1 MTTAP
6 PFRLFAHA
14 TQWLVRHS
22 VFLVALVAGWMFIF
36 WENRFHF
43 TPPVIVIALGYLAV
57 VSTVYNLWRTGVAAA
72 GGEQDEGGWGRPAG
86 ARSELEREK
95 KTLLK
100 AIKEAEFDHEMGK
113 LSQRDL
119 DEMIAR
125 YRAQAIEVIKEL
137 ERMDA
142 GQAATAREQIDREI
156 KARLA
161 LDDKPAAK
169 AKAKAKQAKKASAK
183 PEDKPDAKP
192 DAKAEA
198 KAEAKADAKAEAK
211 DDAKP
216 AEPEAKPER
225 KAGTKALGDE
235 DAAEDEV
242 AS

>member
-14 TQWLVRHS
+14 TQWLLRHIL
-22 VFLVALVAGWMFIF
+22 FLVGLVAGWLFIF
-36 WENRFHF
+36 WQNKFHF

-57 VSTVYNLWRTGVAAA
+57 VSTVYNLWRTGAAA
-72 GGEQDEGGWGRPAG
+72 DGGEQDEGGWGRPAG

-119 DEMIAR
+119 DEMVAR

-169 AKAKAKQAKKASAK
+169 AKAKAKQAKPGKQADAK
-183 PEDKPDAKP
+183 PEPKPAAKDAP
-192 DAKAEA
+192 A
-198 KAEAKADAKAEAK
+198 AEAKADAKP
-211 DDAKP
+211 DVKP
-216 AEPEAKPER
+216 AEPEPKPER

>member
-1 MTTAP
+1 MTMAP
-6 PFRLFAHA
+6 PFRLFAQA
-14 TQWLVRHS
+14 TQWLLRHIL
-22 VFLVALVAGWMFIF
+22 FLVGLVAGWLFIL
-36 WENRFHF
+36 WENKFHF

-57 VSTVYNLWRTGVAAA
+57 MATVYNLWRTGAAAA
-72 GGEQDEGGWGRPAG
+72 GAEQDEGGWGRPAG

-142 GQAATAREQIDREI
+142 GQAATVREQIDREI

-169 AKAKAKQAKKASAK
+169 AKAKAKQAKPSKQAK
-183 PEDKPDAKP
+183 PAGAKPDAKP
-192 DAKAEA
+192 GAKAEDVAKTDAKPEPDAKA
-198 KAEAKADAKAEAK
+198 
-211 DDAKP
+211 
-216 AEPEAKPER
+216 AEPAAKPER

-242 AS
+242 AP